1 MQVDDVDCYG
11 PSHIVMTNS
20 REKIMSDIFS
30 KDKGKK
36 WLLSTSVNR
45 DSLYIT
51 LPYWII
57 FSIIK
62 DDYKEK
68 KVFDSIFFYHL

>member
-30 KDKGKK
+30 IDKEKNGSSPH
-36 WLLSTSVNR
+36 LLIEI
-45 DSLYIT
+45 LYI
-51 LPYWII
+51 LPCHT
-57 FSIIK
+57 
-62 DDYKEK
+62 E
-68 KVFDSIFFYHL
+68 

>member
-11 PSHIVMTNS
+11 PSHVVMTS
-20 REKIMSDIFS
+20 TIEEM
-30 KDKGKK
+30 DK
-36 WLLSTSVNR
+36 

-51 LPYWII
+51 LPRWIK
-57 FSIIK
+57 FSVIK

-68 KVFDSIFFYHL
+68 KGFVILNEIKPLLLYLMWIKSLQKKNKVW